1 MSKTIKVPKVK
12 GRKVKPAKRKAPK
25 AKVSKVIKVPKP
37 ERTAYDPHRP
47 LEKNQ
52 LIHAQVRHFKEAE
65 AQLPEHLQTGVDV
78 ATIMTEGQASHYIR
92 KVTKAL
98 HESGGRPAQKVEKA
112 R

>member
-12 GRKVKPAKRKAPK
+12 GRKVKRAKAEAPK
-25 AKVSKVIKVPKP
+25 LIKVPKP
-37 ERTAYDPHRP
+37 AHTAYDPQRP

-65 AQLPEHLQTGVDV
+65 TQLPEHLQTGVDV
-78 ATIMTEGQASHYIR
+78 TTIKTEGEASNYIR

-98 HESGGRPAQKVEKA
+98 HESGGRPAQKVEKG